1 MLVPKYELFL
11 EYTEKT
17 QNQELQT
24 LLTGATRSH
33 QKRVEK
39 RVPYTFSI
47 LINFYM
53 SKYKLPLPTFGYGV
67 MIGVLCCFLVKLH
80 SHVMVLFLLKME

>member
-53 SKYKLPLPTFGYGV
+53 SKYKLPPHLWV
-67 MIGVLCCFLVKLH
+67 W
-80 SHVMVLFLLKME
+80 SHDWCSVLFSG

>member
-24 LLTGATRSH
+24 LLTGASRSH

-53 SKYKLPLPTFGYGV
+53 SKYKLPPPPLG
-67 MIGVLCCFLVKLH
+67 
-80 SHVMVLFLLKME
+80 MES